1 MTVLGVMPVY
11 VTDERTT
18 ALTLRA
24 AESFL
29 NTTSPYEAYL
39 LLIDDGSPFQEGIAH
54 LRKNLIGHISGFFHY
69 DNAGFAKTVN
79 VGIEEAVAYGNDVLL
94 VNADIEFLDDNWLY
108 RMLATNADIV
118 GAKLLYPNHGLVQ
131 HAGIYYSFYT
141 RLFSHIGRFAPPETP
156 ELNVE
161 RECPV
166 TGALML
172 IRHRVLEKIGLLDT
186 NFEFGF
192 EDVSYCLDA
201 IQAGF
206 KVVYQPKAVAIHHES
221 AFRGTKP
228 APHIKERM
236 DRSWNYFQEKHAGL
250 DIASLVPTLME

>member
-1 MTVLGVMPVY
+1 MPVY
-11 VTDERTT
+11 VKSNRDV
-18 ALTLRA
+18 ALTKTAIRSYLDTA
-24 AESFL
+24 SEDHGLLAI
-29 NTTSPYEAYL
+29 NDGSPYE
-39 LLIDDGSPFQEGIAH
+39 DGVIELDYEFAETDGRFAIYG
-54 LRKNLIGHISGFFHY
+54 K
-69 DNAGFAKTVN
+69 DNTGFAKTVN
-79 VGIEEAVAYGNDVLL
+79 DGLANALDFGDDALL
-94 VNADIEFLDDNWLY
+94 VNADLEFLDNDWLQI
-108 RMLATNADIV
+108 MLDTDADIV
-118 GAKLLYPNHGLVQ
+118 GAKLLYPNHNLVQ
-131 HAGIYYSFYT
+131 HCGIYYSFYT

-156 ELNVE
+156 ELNIE

-172 IRHRVLEKIGLLDT
+172 IRHRVLKKIGLLDT

-221 AFRGTKP
+221 AFRGAQP

-250 DIASLVPTLME
+250 DIASLVPTLID

>member
-1 MTVLGVMPVY
+1 MSVLGVMPVY
-11 VTDERTT
+11 VTDRRSLQ
-18 ALTLRA
+18 LTLKSA
-24 AESFL
+24 HSFL
-29 NTTSPYEAYL
+29 RTVDKSSLYDPGIL
-39 LLIDDGSPFQEGIAH
+39 LVNDGSPNQESIET
-54 LRKNLIGHISGFFHY
+54 LFKSGFAIS
-69 DNAGFAKTVN
+69 DKENSGFAKTVN
-79 VGIEEAVAYGNDVLL
+79 VGLSLALATGHDAIL
-94 VNADIEFLDDNWLY
+94 VNADMEFSDNDWLQIMLDTD
-108 RMLATNADIV
+108 ADIV

-172 IRHRVLEKIGLLDT
+172 IRHRVLEKIGLLDE

-221 AFRGTKP
+221 AFRGAQP

-250 DIASLVPTLME
+250 DIASLVPTLIG

>member
-11 VTDERTT
+11 VKDERALQLTNTATT
-18 ALTLRA
+18 
-24 AESFL
+24 SFL
-29 NTTSPYEAYL
+29 ATTKNSSL
-39 LLIDDGSPFQEGIAH
+39 LLIDDGSPRPDLVAKLWPLDTIHNPNQ
-54 LRKNLIGHISGFFHY
+54 
-69 DNAGFAKTVN
+69 GFAKSVN
-79 VGIEEAVAYGNDVLL
+79 EGLQEALDKGQDALL
-94 VNADIEFLDDNWLY
+94 VNADMQFWVNNWLQI
-108 RMLATNADIV
+108 MLDTDADIV
-118 GAKLLYPNHGLVQ
+118 GAKLLYPNHNLVQ

-172 IRHRVLEKIGLLDT
+172 IRHRVLEKIGLLDE

-221 AFRGTKP
+221 AFRGAQP
-228 APHIKERM
+228 APHIKARM

-250 DIASLVPTLME
+250 DIASLVPTLID

>member
-11 VTDERTT
+11 VTNEKTT
-18 ALTLRA
+18 TLTQVA
-24 AESFL
+24 V
-29 NTTSPYEAYL
+29 NTFFGTTGANASL
-39 LLIDDGSPFQEGIAH
+39 LLVDDGSPYRKGIEGI
-54 LRKNLIGHISGFFHY
+54 KESFDGFLTGIFE
-69 DNAGFAKTVN
+69 NNNQGFAKSVN
-79 VGIEEAVAYGNDVLL
+79 QGLKYARHYGQDALL
-94 VNADIEFLDDNWLY
+94 VNADMEFLDDHWLAW
-108 RMLATNADIV
+108 MLSTDADIV

-141 RLFSHIGRFAPPETP
+141 RLFSHIGRFAPPDTP

-161 RECPV
+161 REYPV

-172 IRHRVLEKIGLLDT
+172 IRHRVLEKIGLLDE

-221 AFRGTKP
+221 AFRGAQP
-228 APHIKERM
+228 APHIKARM

-250 DIASLVPTLME
+250 DIASLVPTLIG

>member
-18 ALTLRA
+18 ALTLKTA
-24 AESFL
+24 KTFL
-29 NTTSPYEAYL
+29 SKISENLLYHPYL
-39 LLIDDGSPFQEGIAH
+39 LAINDGSPYRKGVETIYRNHIA
-54 LRKNLIGHISGFFHY
+54 LNDKENS
-69 DNAGFAKTVN
+69 GFAKSVN
-79 VGIEEAVAYGNDVLL
+79 VGLHMALALGKDALL
-94 VNADIEFLDDNWLY
+94 VNADLEFSDNNWLQI
-108 RMLATNADIV
+108 MLDTDADIV
-118 GAKLLYPNHGLVQ
+118 GAKLLYPNHNLVQ
-131 HAGIYYSFYT
+131 HAGIFYSFYT

-172 IRHRVLEKIGLLDT
+172 IRHRVLEKIGLLDE

-221 AFRGTKP
+221 AFRGAQP

-250 DIASLVPTLME
+250 DIASLVPTLVD

>member
-11 VTDERTT
+11 VTDDRTT
-18 ALTLRA
+18 SLTLKTA
-24 AESFL
+24 KTFKE
-29 NTTSPYEAYL
+29 TVDPEL
-39 LLIDDGSPFQEGIAH
+39 LYDPGLLAVNDGSPYQDGVEAIFKARVAVADKE
-54 LRKNLIGHISGFFHY
+54 NS
-69 DNAGFAKTVN
+69 GFAKTVN
-79 VGIEEAVAYGNDVLL
+79 YGLGLPLAMGKDALL
-94 VNADIEFLDDNWLY
+94 VNADLEFSDNNWLQI
-108 RMLATNADIV
+108 MLDTDADIV

>member
-11 VTDERTT
+11 VTGERTT
-18 ALTLRA
+18 LLTLRA
-24 AESFL
+24 AESYL
-29 NTTSPYEAYL
+29 NTTYPHDAFL
-39 LLIDDGSPFQEGIAH
+39 LLIDDGSPYRQGITYLH
-54 LRKNLIGHISGFFHY
+54 KKLDGQLSGFFHQ
-69 DNAGFAKTVN
+69 DNLGFAKTVN
-79 VGIEEAVAYGNDVLL
+79 VGLDEARHYGNDALL
-94 VNADIEFLDDNWLY
+94 VNADMEFTNDHWLDL
-108 RMLATNADIV
+108 MLDTDADIV
-118 GAKLLYPNHGLVQ
+118 GAKLLYPNHNLVQ
-131 HAGIYYSFYT
+131 HSGIYYSFYT

-172 IRHRVLEKIGLLDT
+172 IRHRVLETIGLLDE

-221 AFRGTKP
+221 AFRGAQP
-228 APHIKERM
+228 APHIKARM

-250 DIASLVPTLME
+250 DIASLVPTLIN